1 VRVES
6 EREEMEKRR
15 AGGGWLRSRRREGEG
30 DESPVAFK
38 PLRSRHFKILIIDS
52 LSHAAIGHCLVL
64 VGCGTFN
71 TVWQKRK
78 YFCNSL
84 ISLKYYIYEV
94 LKWSMKLFSF

>member
-15 AGGGWLRSRRREGEG
+15 VGGWLRSRRRDGVK

-78 YFCNSL
+78 IL
-84 ISLKYYIYEV
+84 L
-94 LKWSMKLFSF
+94 